1 MRSILLTALL
11 ALTALAGCTEVQE
24 RYEAI
29 IEPER
34 RPRFL
39 ITTHGYGES
48 REEACAYA
56 LQPAQYIADL
66 YNLRLYNQQYGG
78 IQLDLKDEC
87 ECHSL
92 GHLHGCSTKLAVR
105 E

>member
-1 MRSILLTALL
+1 MRTIFSTTLLVLS
-11 ALTALAGCTEVQE
+11 LTGCTEVQE

-34 RPRFL
+34 RPRFI

-66 YNLRLYNQQYGG
+66 YGLRLFNYEYGG
-78 IQLDLKDEC
+78 IQLDLEDEC

-92 GHLHGCSTKLAVR
+92 GELHGCSTKLAVR